1 MTKDLHK
8 FIWLI
13 IPTVIL
19 FIPYI
24 SRIVSDKAYLYMYME
39 SGWVEV
45 STVIFLITSII
56 FSVMLLKTN
65 NFSNYNWFRWWIVLL
80 IFGCVYFAG
89 EEISWG
95 QHIFG
100 WETPKGWLDI
110 NDQSET
116 NLHNTSP
123 LFDQIPRS
131 LLTIA
136 ALIGGVL
143 VPLYRFITKKFPNQ
157 QSINFWLWP
166 TYVCLPTALFSLVVS
181 WHEKIYE
188 SLNIQIPA
196 VLDIRAGEVKESLLA
211 LFIMIYV
218 LSIWYRNR
226 ILSD

>member
-13 IPTVIL
+13 IPTVIFL
-19 FIPYI
+19 IPYI
-24 SRIVSDKAYLYMYME
+24 SRIVSENAYLYMYME

-56 FSVMLLKTN
+56 FSVMLLNTN
-65 NFSNYNWFRWWIVLL
+65 KFSNYKWFRWWIILL

-100 WETPKGWLDI
+100 WETPKGWSDI

-123 LFDQIPRS
+123 LFDQIPRA

-136 ALIGGVL
+136 ALVGGVL
-143 VPLYRFITKKFPNQ
+143 VPLYRFITKNFPNQ
-157 QSINFWLWP
+157 QSINYWLWP
-166 TYVCLPTALFSLVVS
+166 TYVCLPVALFSLLVS

-188 SLNIQIPA
+188 SLNIEIPA
-196 VLDIRAGEVKESLLA
+196 VLDIRSGEVKESLLA

-226 ILSD
+226 KLSD

>member
-13 IPTVIL
+13 IPTVVF

-24 SRIVSDKAYLYMYME
+24 SRIVSEKAYLYMYME
-39 SGWVEV
+39 SGWIEV

-65 NFSNYNWFRWWIVLL
+65 NLSNYNWFRWWIVLL

-100 WETPKGWLDI
+100 WETPEAWSDI

-131 LLTIA
+131 LLSIA
-136 ALIGGVL
+136 ALVGGVL
-143 VPLYRFITKKFPNQ
+143 VPLYRYITKNYPHQ

-166 TYVCLPTALFSLVVS
+166 TYVCLPVAIFSLLVS

-188 SLNIQIPA
+188 SLNIEIPA

-211 LFIMIYV
+211 LFILIYV

-226 ILSD
+226 LLSN